1 MTMGFDGQVAIVTG
15 AASGIGLGIAQA
27 FHRAGASVV
36 LGDVRQDAL
45 DQAQGTFPDQ
55 ARLAF
60 VQVDVRD
67 QVSVA
72 HLVAAAEQ
80 AFGPPS
86 VMIAN
91 AGIVPNASV
100 LDMDLSVWDAAIE
113 TNLRG
118 VFLSCQAAARSMVAH
133 GVKGRIVTMSSIARN
148 VGRLGASAYCASKAG
163 VEMFT
168 KVLAM
173 ELADRQITVNCIA
186 PGVIQVRP
194 STGSANQAFANE
206 AFGTALMQ
214 AIPAGRRGQ
223 PDEVAQAVL
232 YLCSPGAE
240 YITGVV
246 LPVDGGMSTGW
257 THMPYS
263 SPQPS

>member
-1 MTMGFDGQVAIVTG
+1 MMEFDGQIVIVTG

-45 DQAQGTFPDQ
+45 EQAQGTFPDQ

-67 QVSVA
+67 QASVA
-72 HLVAAAEQ
+72 QLVAAAEQ

-91 AGIVPNASV
+91 AGIVPNAAV
-100 LDMDLSVWDAAIE
+100 LDMDVSDLDAAIE

-118 VFLSCQAAARSMVAH
+118 VFLSCRAAARSMVAH
-133 GVKGRIVTMSSIARN
+133 GTRGRIVTISSVAHSI
-148 VGRLGASAYCASKAG
+148 GRLGASAYCASKAG
-163 VEMFT
+163 VVMFT

-173 ELADRQITVNCIA
+173 ELADRQINVNCVA
-186 PGVIQVRP
+186 PGVIEIPRR
-194 STGSANQAFANE
+194 TTRMNE
-206 AFGTALMQ
+206 AFGAAVMQ
-214 AIPAGRRGQ
+214 SIPWGRRGQ

-240 YITGVV
+240 YITGAL
-246 LPVDGGMSTGW
+246 LPVDGGNSTGW

>member
-1 MTMGFDGQVAIVTG
+1 MIVTG

-45 DQAQGTFPDQ
+45 DQVQGTFPDQ

-67 QVSVA
+67 EASVA
-72 HLVAAAEQ
+72 NLIAATEQ

-100 LDMDLSVWDAAIE
+100 LNMDLSAWDAAIG
-113 TNLRG
+113 TNLTG

-173 ELADRQITVNCIA
+173 ELLPTGRSPSTAIA
-186 PGVIQVRP
+186 PGVIQVRRP
-194 STGSANQAFANE
+194 AGPENQAFANE
-206 AFGTALMQ
+206 AFG
-214 AIPAGRRGQ
+214 PPSCRRSPQGGGGNRMRC
-223 PDEVAQAVL
+223 AQAVL
-232 YLCSPGAE
+232 FLARRAR
-240 YITGVV
+240 
-246 LPVDGGMSTGW
+246 STSRARSCRWMAG
-257 THMPYS
+257 
-263 SPQPS
+263 